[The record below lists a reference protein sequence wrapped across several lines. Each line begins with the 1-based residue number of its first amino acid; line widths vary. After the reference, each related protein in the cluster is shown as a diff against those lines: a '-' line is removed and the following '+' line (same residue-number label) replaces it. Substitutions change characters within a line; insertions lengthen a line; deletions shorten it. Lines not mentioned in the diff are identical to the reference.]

1 MVQVPLP
8 LVNKQ
13 PARIPPLENGD
24 RLSRDEFE
32 RRYAEW
38 PDSRAEL
45 IEGIVYMAAA
55 LRFRSHGKPHSQL
68 NGWLWAYQMLMPGT
82 ELADAPSVRLDSGNE
97 PQPDLVLIWDAD
109 RGGQTRIS
117 TDDYIEGAPEFI
129 AEISASTVSIDLGS
143 KKTAYER
150 NGVQEYLVWRVLDQE
165 IDWFWLENDRYSLL
179 QADDD
184 GITRS
189 RIFPG
194 LWLDRSV
201 LLRGEMNRVLDVVR
215 QGVAEIQK

>member
-1 MVQVPLP
+1 MVQVSLP
-8 LVNKQ
+8 LLKTQ
-13 PARIPPLENGD
+13 PVRTLPLENGD

-32 RRYAEW
+32 KRYAEG

-68 NGWLWAYQMLMPGT
+68 NGWLLVYQALMPGT
-82 ELADAPSVRLDSGNE
+82 ELGDAPSVRLDLGNE
-97 PQPDLVLIWDAD
+97 PQPDLVLIWDTD

-117 TDDYIEGAPEFI
+117 VDDYIEGAPEFI
-129 AEISASTVSIDLGS
+129 AEISASTVSIDLGA

-165 IDWFWLENDRYSLL
+165 IDWFWLEDDRYSLL
-179 QADDD
+179 QADSD

-194 LWLDRSV
+194 LWLDRSA
-201 LLRGEMNRVLDVVR
+201 LLRGEMNRVLEVVR